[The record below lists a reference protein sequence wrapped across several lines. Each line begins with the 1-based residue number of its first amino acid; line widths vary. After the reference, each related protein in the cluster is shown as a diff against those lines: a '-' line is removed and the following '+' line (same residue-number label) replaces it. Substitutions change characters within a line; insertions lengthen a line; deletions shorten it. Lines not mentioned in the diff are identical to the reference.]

1 MLRYKCNILL
11 PLLYFSYFC
20 GMHRFFKLVFLS
32 ILIVASYGSFAQD
45 DGDVWTLQ
53 RCVQYAL
60 DHNISI
66 QQNVLNQRL
75 AKLTLQQSQ
84 LAQLPSANVTGS
96 YGRSNGRSID
106 PTSNAFVDA
115 GYNFAS
121 VSGSA
126 NVLLFGWFQ
135 QRNLISKNK
144 WSLEAAK
151 ADIDQLKDD
160 VSLNVATG
168 FLRALLAQEQ
178 ITVNAKQ
185 VELSK
190 AQLQQTNRFAE
201 VGRVPELNVAQLES
215 QVATDSA
222 NLISAISNY
231 NSSILDL
238 KALLNLDFAQPF
250 KLQAPDVKVDDQ
262 VKVSAMVPEEIY
274 AEAQKHFGSIKGA
287 QYRLTAAQKGWWAA
301 RGGLL
306 PQLSVGAQL
315 GTSYASTYQQL
326 SYVPSGTVD
335 TVGFTTAGDYVVR
348 PGVSAVGT
356 DVPFGKQLNN
366 NFRQTVSLNLNIPL
380 FNAWQAQYNTRQ
392 AKINIASQELNI
404 TQVELTLKQNVYKAY
419 NDARSSIQKY
429 YAALHAAEAAERA
442 QDFAKKRY
450 DLGLTSAVDY
460 LITQNTQYSAE
471 ANLVSAKYDLIFKL
485 KVIDYYLGKELKL

>member
-1 MLRYKCNILL
+1 MYRLNKG
-11 PLLYFSYFC
+11 F
-20 GMHRFFKLVFLS
+20 FLS
-32 ILIVASYGSFAQD
+32 IFILLSFSALAQD
-45 DGDVWTLQ
+45 NGDVWTLQ

-66 QQNVLNQRL
+66 QQNVLNERL

-84 LAQLPSANVTGS
+84 LAQLPNANVSGG
-96 YGRSNGRSID
+96 YGRSAGRSID
-106 PTSNAFVDA
+106 PTTNTFIDA
-115 GYNFAS
+115 SYNFVNA
-121 VSGSA
+121 SGSA
-126 NVLLFGWFQ
+126 DVLLFGWFR
-135 QRNLISKNK
+135 QRNLIARNK
-144 WSLEAAK
+144 LSLEAAK
-151 ADIDQLKDD
+151 ADLDQLKDD

-178 ITVNAKQ
+178 ISVNGKQ

-190 AQLQQTNRFAE
+190 AQLDQTRKFAD

-231 NSSILDL
+231 NAAILDL
-238 KALLNLDFAQPF
+238 KALLNLDFVTPF
-250 KLQAPDVKVDDQ
+250 TLQAPDVKVDDQ

-287 QYRLTAAQKGWWAA
+287 HLRLSAAQKGLSAA
-301 RGGLL
+301 RGGLW
-306 PQLSVGAQL
+306 PQLSLGAQF
-315 GTSYASTYQQL
+315 GTNYASSYKQVAYQPTGTY
-326 SYVPSGTVD
+326 D
-335 TVGFTTAGDYVVR
+335 TTGITTRGDFVLAPGFTT
-348 PGVSAVGT
+348 VSS
-356 DVPFGKQLNN
+356 DVPFGKQLSN
-366 NFRQTVSLNLNIPL
+366 NFRQTVSINLNIPL
-380 FNAWQAQYNTRQ
+380 FNGWQAQYNARQ
-392 AKINIASQELNI
+392 AKINMATQELNI
-404 TQVELTLKQNVYKAY
+404 RQAELSLKQDVYKAY
-419 NDARSSIQKY
+419 NDAISSIQKY

>member
-1 MLRYKCNILL
+1 MYRLQKFFLL
-11 PLLYFSYFC
+11 SVFIFVSNFS
-20 GMHRFFKLVFLS
+20 
-32 ILIVASYGSFAQD
+32 IAQD
-45 DGDVWTLQ
+45 NSDVWTLQ

-60 DHNISI
+60 DHNLTI
-66 QQNVLNQRL
+66 QQNVLNERL

-84 LAQLPSANVTGS
+84 LAQLPNANVNGS

-106 PTSNAFVDA
+106 PTSNSFVDA
-115 GYNFAS
+115 SYNFVS
-121 VSGSA
+121 LSGSA

-135 QRNLISKNK
+135 QRNSISRNK
-144 WSLEAAK
+144 YSLEAAK
-151 ADIDQLKDD
+151 ADLDQMRDD
-160 VSLNVATG
+160 ISLNVATG
-168 FLRALLAQEQ
+168 FLRALLAREQ
-178 ITVNAKQ
+178 ISVSEKQ

-190 AQLQQTNRFAE
+190 AQLAQTQKFAD

-222 NLISAISNY
+222 NLIAAISSY
-231 NSSILDL
+231 NSSVLDL
-238 KALLNLDFAQPF
+238 RALLNLDFATPF
-250 KLQAPDVKVDDQ
+250 ELLAPDVKVSDQ

-287 QYRLTAAQKGWWAA
+287 EFRLSAARRGWWAT

-315 GTSYASTYQQL
+315 GTNWASTYKQV
-326 SYVPSGTVD
+326 SYQTTNAFD
-335 TVGFTTAGDYVVR
+335 TIGLTTAGDFVVR
-348 PGVSAVGT
+348 PAVSQVYS
-356 DVPFGKQLNN
+356 DVSFGKQLNN
-366 NFRQTVSLNLNIPL
+366 NFRQTVSLNLNVPL
-380 FNAWQAQYNTRQ
+380 FNGWQAQYNVRQ
-392 AKINIASQELNI
+392 ARINIATQELNVR
-404 TQVELTLKQNVYKAY
+404 QAELNLKTNVYKAY
-419 NDARSSIQKY
+419 NDAVNSIQKY
-429 YAALHAAEAAERA
+429 YAALHASEAAERA